1 MSRFD
6 VANPDARL
14 AIDALTATA
23 LTATFDS
30 YQKISQ

>member
-6 VANPDARL
+6 VENPDARL